1 MGPYSIPPL
10 HVYSGKEPASILETQ
25 KTQMSSRIAADRLG
39 MPKRLEQ
46 MELLHEV
53 EHVKITPAPA
63 RLQTLEKEMC
73 Q

>member
-1 MGPYSIPPL
+1 
-10 HVYSGKEPASILETQ
+10 
-25 KTQMSSRIAADRLG
+25 MSSRIAADRLG

-53 EHVKITPAPA
+53 EYMKINPAPA